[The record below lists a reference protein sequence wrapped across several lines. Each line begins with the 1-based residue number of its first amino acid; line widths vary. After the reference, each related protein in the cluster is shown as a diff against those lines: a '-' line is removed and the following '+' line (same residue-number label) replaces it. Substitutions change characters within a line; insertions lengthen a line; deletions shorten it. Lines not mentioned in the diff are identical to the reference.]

1 VEKTGQNRS
10 DKKRQKAATN
20 LSQYER
26 EVAPKG
32 WTRDVPF
39 ETTVMNH
46 LKGRKHHSKAF
57 RKQAVE
63 LLLTGRTLTDLASE
77 LHIGVT
83 TLQEWKEEY
92 LTEMDHQPLDTT
104 TLSPLQM
111 QEEVRRL
118 RKENQKL
125 KLHQEILKKAMG
137 ILSDVPPNG
146 MP

>member
-1 VEKTGQNRS
+1 M
-10 DKKRQKAATN
+10 
-20 LSQYER
+20 
-26 EVAPKG
+26 
-32 WTRDVPF
+32 PF
-39 ETTVMNH
+39 ETTVTNH
-46 LKGRKHHSKAF
+46 LKRRKHHSKAF

-63 LLLTGRTLTDLASE
+63 LLLTGRTLTDLAAE

-111 QEEVRRL
+111 QEEIRRL